1 MTPMIYGAEKT
12 KPHISSG
19 TMLARRR
26 NAAAKKQIR
35 TTFFLLAKHPT
46 KLRIKTCVI
55 FSHFS
60 TLIVGTLI
68 NRRIYMK
75 VLELQLQ
82 NNDFLKIY
90 KKNAASNIVF
100 AYLAISEMQ
109 NTTCNLSAGDK
120 RTHADFLLML
130 DSCRLIF
137 ERSHF
142 ERSQNRICKTDFPI

>member
-1 MTPMIYGAEKT
+1 MYEVCSAIHTEIDRNQWNAMTPMIYGAEKT

-26 NAAAKKQIR
+26 NAAAKKQIH

-75 VLELQLQ
+75 FWNYNYRTMISWRVT
-82 NNDFLKIY
+82 
-90 KKNAASNIVF
+90 KNAASNIVF

-120 RTHADFLLML
+120 RTHADFLLRHMA
-130 DSCRLIF
+130 
-137 ERSHF
+137 
-142 ERSQNRICKTDFPI
+142 

>member
-26 NAAAKKQIR
+26 NAAVKKQIR

-82 NNDFLKIY
+82 NNDFLKSY
-90 KKNAASNIVF
+90 KKM
-100 AYLAISEMQ
+100 LHQISCLLIQQSLKCKTQPVISRQET
-109 NTTCNLSAGDK
+109 NK
-120 RTHADFLLML
+120 LML
-130 DSCRLIF
+130 IFCLDIWPNYCIVQLYHKVLIESDSIG
-137 ERSHF
+137 
-142 ERSQNRICKTDFPI
+142 N

>member
-26 NAAAKKQIR
+26 NAAAKKQILH

-90 KKNAASNIVF
+90 KKM
-100 AYLAISEMQ
+100 LHQISCLLIQQSLKCKTQPVISRQET
-109 NTTCNLSAGDK
+109 NE
-120 RTHADFLLML
+120 LML
-130 DSCRLIF
+130 IFCLDIWPNYCIVQLYHKVLIESDSIG
-137 ERSHF
+137 
-142 ERSQNRICKTDFPI
+142 N

>member
-82 NNDFLKIY
+82 NNDFLKIC
-90 KKNAASNIVF
+90 KKM
-100 AYLAISEMQ
+100 LHQIS
-109 NTTCNLSAGDK
+109 C
-120 RTHADFLLML
+120 LLMQQSL
-130 DSCRLIF
+130 KCKTQPVISRQETNELMLIF
-137 ERSHF
+137 CLDIWPNYCIVQLYHKVLIESDSI
-142 ERSQNRICKTDFPI
+142 EN